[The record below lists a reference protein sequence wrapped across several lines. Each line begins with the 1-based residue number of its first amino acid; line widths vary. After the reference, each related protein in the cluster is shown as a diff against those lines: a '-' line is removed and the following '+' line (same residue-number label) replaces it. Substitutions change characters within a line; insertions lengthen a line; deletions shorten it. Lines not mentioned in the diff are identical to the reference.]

1 MRFYRPVIDKYDRQ
15 ARTYDRRWNRSFGG
29 ALLQSAI
36 DAVPWDRVQR
46 VLDIGCGTG
55 ALESHVLQN
64 GHPKV
69 HIIGI
74 DASFRMLRQAQAK
87 LHGNGCGPISWNNA
101 LAESLPVRTASVD
114 AVICAN
120 SFHYYRHPT
129 AVLAEFRRVLKPGG
143 VLVLADWCRD
153 FLSCRIIEWG
163 LRHIHQAG
171 FRGYGEIQCHG
182 VDSLASLLTSAGFQV
197 EISRNFEIDWGWG
210 AMIHRSR
217 A

>member
-1 MRFYRPVIDKYDRQ
+1 LKFYRSVINKYDRQ

-46 VLDIGCGTG
+46 VLDVGCGTG
-55 ALESHVLQN
+55 ALESYVLQN

-87 LHGNGCGPISWNNA
+87 LQGNGNSPISLNNA
-101 LAESLPVRTASVD
+101 LADNLPVRTASMD
-114 AVICAN
+114 AVVCAN
-120 SFHYYRHPT
+120 SFHYYLHPA

-143 VLVLADWCRD
+143 VLVVADWCYD
-153 FLSCRIIEWG
+153 FLSCRIVEWG
-163 LRHIHQAG
+163 VRRIHQAG
-171 FRGYGEIQCHG
+171 YRGYGLIHCQG
-182 VDSLASLLTSAGFQV
+182 VDSLANLLTAAGFQV

>member
-1 MRFYRPVIDKYDRQ
+1 MRFYRSVINKYDRQ
-15 ARTYDRRWNRSFGG
+15 ARTYDRRWNRDFGG

-46 VLDIGCGTG
+46 VLDVGCGTG
-55 ALESHVLQN
+55 ALAAHVLQN

-69 HIIGI
+69 QIIGI
-74 DASFRMLRQAQAK
+74 DASFRMLRQAQAN
-87 LHGNGCGPISWNNA
+87 LHGNGNGSISLNNA
-101 LAESLPVRTASVD
+101 LADNLPVRTASVD
-114 AVICAN
+114 AVVCAN
-120 SFHYYRHPT
+120 SFHYYRHPE

-143 VLVLADWCRD
+143 VLVVADWCYD

-163 LRHIHQAG
+163 TRFIHHAG
-171 FRGYGEIQCHG
+171 FRGYGLIHCQG
-182 VDSLASLLTSAGFQV
+182 VESLSNLLAAAGFQV